1 MQQLHPSE
9 FQNHLHQ
16 RFRMGLLVWLATG
29 LALALG
35 LSTLLNDEYGQ
46 KRKHWISTSLIG
58 AGLIV
63 AGLGRLAHE
72 NAVESARII
81 LDHADISAA
90 SRQQLLYEQMKPD
103 VAIATL
109 VPISDIDP
117 DEYLSKAASSWRTH
131 LGVLSPTDT
140 GKSTVLMCLL
150 SKLTTEKEAIVLAI
164 EPKGAKWEGVPK
176 QNVLRVP
183 FRPTLESA
191 VRMIGL
197 LTSVLDL
204 AQARVDSGG
213 TGAQIIVVVEEWLSM
228 YATLKGVKDLKDL
241 AETFKSLIT
250 SFAAVGR
257 GCGCQLVLISQSP
270 NVEDLGISGGVRRNF
285 RLLMLG
291 SQLGGFEAIDA
302 AIDNGSIV
310 SRRYKERIDAEYQ
323 SALAG
328 LKGDRHPLIMTNL
341 IGDPK
346 VFPAP
351 FLSEP
356 EIKALKIQSLVA
368 PPRLLGTGNSLEP
381 MPAVS
386 DAPIDSS
393 ADSSLDTISLP
404 IGELKASIIDVL
416 SKATKPLLASEIRKQ
431 RRALKVVPLELL
443 ERILKEMVVSRDV
456 RDDGSEDTPRYFI
469 GDT

>member
-1 MQQLHPSE
+1 M
-9 FQNHLHQ
+9 
-16 RFRMGLLVWLATG
+16 LVWLATG

-103 VAIATL
+103 AAIATL
-109 VPISDIDP
+109 VPVSDIDP

-140 GKSTVLMCLL
+140 GKSTVLTYLL
-150 SKLTTEKEAIVLAI
+150 GKLSNGKDSVVLAI
-164 EPKGAKWEGVPK
+164 EPKGAEWRGVPK

-191 VRMIGL
+191 ARMLTL

-204 AQARVDSGG
+204 AQTRVDSGG
-213 TGAQIIVVVEEWLSM
+213 TGPQIIVVIEEWLSM
-228 YATLKGVKDLKDL
+228 YSTLKAIKELRDH
-241 AETFKSLIT
+241 AENFKSLIT

-302 AIDNGSIV
+302 AIDNSSIV
-310 SRRYKERIDAEYQ
+310 SRRYKERIEAEYQ
-323 SALAG
+323 SALNG
-328 LKGDRHPLIMTNL
+328 LKGDRHPLIMSNL
-341 IGDPK
+341 IGDPRI
-346 VFPAP
+346 FPAP
-351 FLSEP
+351 FLSEK
-356 EIKALKIQSLVA
+356 EIEALKINSLTA

-381 MPAVS
+381 MPDVS
-386 DAPIDSS
+386 DEPIDS
-393 ADSSLDTISLP
+393 LPDTISFP
-404 IGELKASIIDVL
+404 IGDLKALILDVL
-416 SKATKPLLASEIRKQ
+416 SKATSPLLASEIRKQ
-431 RRALKVVPLELL
+431 RRALKAVPLELL

-456 RDDGSEDTPRYFI
+456 RDDGEEDTPRYSL
-469 GDT
+469 GGT